1 MKIAVKKI
9 ISPVFIIT
17 ALSLFV
23 ASTVM
28 FFTRRAETK
37 YYSLSYA
44 SYGNVSDVLS
54 FQEGLKDKIGFDFDD
69 MFIKNVGEI
78 KTDKNGNVLYLN
90 IDCEV
95 KQNDE
100 AFNLQIKS
108 SDKSEYT
115 LTRTK
120 SSESGISKI
129 SLIDALD
136 ALSYYD
142 FNQVN
147 DVSDYKFM
155 IKNEVVN
162 IISLNVEAKKQ
173 YVVLDNAI
181 TEVTSEMNGT
191 FSRINILL
199 NEEFEELY
207 FQI

>member
-37 YYSLSYA
+37 YYSLSYD
-44 SYGNVSDVLS
+44 SYGNISDVLS
-54 FQEGLKDKIGFDFDD
+54 FQEGLKDKIGFDLDD
-69 MFIKNVGEI
+69 MLIKNVGEI
-78 KTDKNGNVLYLN
+78 KTDKNGDIVYFN
-90 IDCEV
+90 IDCEA

-129 SLIDALD
+129 SLKDTLD
-136 ALSYYD
+136 VLSYYD

-173 YVVLDNAI
+173 YVVLDNTI
-181 TEVTSEMNGT
+181 TEVTSEMNGA
-191 FSRINILL
+191 FSRIDILL

>member
-54 FQEGLKDKIGFDFDD
+54 FQEGLKDKIGFDLDD

-78 KTDKNGNVLYLN
+78 KTDKNGDIVYFN

-129 SLIDALD
+129 SLKDTLD
-136 ALSYYD
+136 VLSYYD
-142 FNQVN
+142 FNLSS
-147 DVSDYKFM
+147 DVLDYKFM

-162 IISLNVEAKKQ
+162 NISLNAEAKKQ